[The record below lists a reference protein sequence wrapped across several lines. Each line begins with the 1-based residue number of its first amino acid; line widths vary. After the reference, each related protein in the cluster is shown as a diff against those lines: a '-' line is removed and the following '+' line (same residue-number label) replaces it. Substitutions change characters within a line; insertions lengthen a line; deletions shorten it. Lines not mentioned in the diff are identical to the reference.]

1 MRIKLGKRLLWAFTS
16 LFMFSTCDLEKIEPG
31 SGGNAVKFNTT
42 VGGNA
47 NDFPNDLIVASD
59 GGYVVV
65 GYSQSFTGGG
75 DNQAYIVKLG
85 KQGNQEWENNFGGA
99 KDDYARG
106 VTATSDGGFILCGY
120 TQSFNA
126 AGNQDVFLVKVN
138 AQGNKVWEKFYGAP
152 DTTEVAYAI
161 VPVGTAGDFM
171 VAYVTY
177 GTPQMVK
184 LMRINANGSKI
195 SEKTVKTGT
204 NFVYRMIKTSD
215 NKLVLVGSESD
226 SGTKTYILKLN
237 EDGSFI
243 WEKTFPA
250 TNTNY
255 TPGYAVAELSNKN
268 LVVAGSELGSND
280 HDFNLV
286 AYNEIGGELWDA
298 AWGGANADELFGIVR
313 TVDNQLV
320 VMGYSSSFSGQN
332 EIYLS
337 KRSSTDGSE
346 IWKKNF
352 INIGNLWGDVERCPD
367 GGFVLCAGQNQA
379 NADIIVVKTDAN
391 GEYQ

>member
-1 MRIKLGKRLLWAFTS
+1 MYAMLS
-16 LFMFSTCDLEKIEPG
+16 LIAACDLEKIEPG
-31 SGGNAVKFNTT
+31 TPGGNTVKFNTT

-47 NDFPNDLIVASD
+47 NDFPNDLLVASD

-75 DNQAYIVKLG
+75 DNQAYIVKLN

-106 VTATSDGGFILCGY
+106 VTATADGGFILCGY

-126 AGNQDVFLVKVN
+126 GGNQDVFLVKVN
-138 AQGNKVWEKFYGAP
+138 AQGAKVWEKFYGAP

-161 VPVGTAGDFM
+161 VPVGTSGDFM
-171 VAYVTY
+171 VAYVNY
-177 GTPQMVK
+177 GPPQSVK

-204 NFVYRMIKTSD
+204 NYVYRMIKTSD
-215 NKLVLVGSESD
+215 NKLVLVGSD
-226 SGTKTYILKLN
+226 SNNNGTASYILKLN
-237 EDGSFI
+237 EDGTFI

-250 TNTNY
+250 SNPNY
-255 TPGYAVAELSNKN
+255 TPGYAVTELSNKN
-268 LVVAGSELGSND
+268 LVVAGSDLGSND

-298 AWGGANADELFGIVR
+298 AWGGANADELFGITR
-313 TVDNQLV
+313 SLDNQLV
-320 VMGYSSSFSGQN
+320 VMGYTSSFSGTN
-332 EIYLS
+332 EVYLS

-352 INIGNLWGDVERCPD
+352 IPIGNLWGDLERCAD

-379 NADIIVVKTDAN
+379 NADIIVVKTDVN
-391 GEYQ
+391 GAYQ